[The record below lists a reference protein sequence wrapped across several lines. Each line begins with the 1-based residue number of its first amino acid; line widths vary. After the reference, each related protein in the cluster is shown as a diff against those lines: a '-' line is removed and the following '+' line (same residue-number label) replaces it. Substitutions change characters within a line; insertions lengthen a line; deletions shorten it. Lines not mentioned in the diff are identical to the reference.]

1 MSDSETQV
9 VEPLA
14 KFHVPVISKFRVV
27 IPDGEKELFNLTKG
41 TYVEVIIRAID
52 TATLRPLKRI
62 HTLVKLTGRGMFTI
76 TKPMREELGIKIG
89 DIIEILLIARYSL
102 EDMVKEE
109 YRQLFRFVD
118 NGFEVVD
125 EAREQE
131 IIAGHRKKT

>member
-1 MSDSETQV
+1 MTDSETRV

-41 TYVEVIIRAID
+41 TYVELIIRTID
-52 TATLRPLKRI
+52 TATLRPLKRV

-76 TKPMREELGIKIG
+76 TKPMREELGVKIG
-89 DIIEILLIARYSL
+89 DILEILLISRYSL
-102 EDMVKEE
+102 EDIVKEE
-109 YRQLFRFVD
+109 YQQLLRFVD

-125 EAREQE
+125 EAKEQE
-131 IIAGHRKKT
+131 IIACRRKKT